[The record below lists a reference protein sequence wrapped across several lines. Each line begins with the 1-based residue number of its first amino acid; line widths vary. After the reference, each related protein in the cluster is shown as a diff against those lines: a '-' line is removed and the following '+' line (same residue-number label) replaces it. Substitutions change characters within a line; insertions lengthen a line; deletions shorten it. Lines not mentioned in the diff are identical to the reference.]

1 MTRKELYNKITEL
14 NLQEEVK
21 KVCGRNYTQAPN
33 SVLES
38 IILLEQELRKE
49 ESKTSK
55 ESEVTAKSLKCECQS
70 KKQSSDETQLDKLI
84 KVLTKKRV
92 LLNSEVEFIM
102 N

>member
-49 ESKTSK
+49 ESKTPK
-55 ESEVTAKSLKCECQS
+55 ESEVTAKSLKCECQG
-70 KKQSSDETQLDKLI
+70 KKQSSDETKLDKLI
-84 KVLTKKRV
+84 KVLAKKRV